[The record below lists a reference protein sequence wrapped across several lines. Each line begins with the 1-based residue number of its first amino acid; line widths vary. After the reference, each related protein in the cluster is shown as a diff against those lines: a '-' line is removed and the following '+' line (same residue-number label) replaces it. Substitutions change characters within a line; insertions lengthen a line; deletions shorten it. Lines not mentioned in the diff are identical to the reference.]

1 MISISFYVRQIGPG
15 QTKLG
20 PPTLGGFTNFKL
32 FNQFGVCHVRENF
45 DIKLNRLAEENIPL
59 DFLDTA
65 FIRDNE
71 GALFFIGNVGDSP
84 SEITVRISLD
94 DQKMKEQRVREL
106 VYHCN
111 QEDAP
116 PCMRRNSL
124 IVDEPED
131 PEVKHSLKET
141 HDTSAASSELTLERD
156 VLSESTNKGT
166 DRQCFLSKIPI
177 TTTKSHPWI
186 ALKAERE
193 THLIQIRKTLG
204 IIDSS
209 IGPFS
214 VNVDKK
220 KTSQTDA
227 ILREIRESRLLQEEI
242 IKSMPH
248 QIHKYIQ
255 AFSSAEHSKELYKAL
270 DRWNLAKLSP
280 ETFLPLFSQVN
291 CVDCSTVIG

>member
-1 MISISFYVRQIGPG
+1 M
-15 QTKLG
+15 
-20 PPTLGGFTNFKL
+20 
-32 FNQFGVCHVRENF
+32 
-45 DIKLNRLAEENIPL
+45 
-59 DFLDTA
+59 
-65 FIRDNE
+65 
-71 GALFFIGNVGDSP
+71 FFIGNVGESP
-84 SEITVRISLD
+84 SEISVRISLD
-94 DQKMKEQRVREL
+94 DQRLKEQRVREL

-111 QEDAP
+111 EEDAP

-141 HDTSAASSELTLERD
+141 HDTSAASSATLESRD
-156 VLSESTNKGT
+156 VLSESTNN
-166 DRQCFLSKIPI
+166 
-177 TTTKSHPWI
+177 

-214 VNVDKK
+214 VNVDKQ
-220 KTSQTDA
+220 KTSQTEA

-270 DRWNLAKLSP
+270 DRWNLTKLSP
-280 ETFLPLFSQVN
+280 ETFLPLLTQVLFL
-291 CVDCSTVIG
+291 DCKNRSNSPSPFGNYRKSFH